1 MTALVSTPFRF
12 DTVFDGF
19 SDPARRKAAYSPSEV
34 EAIRAEAYAEGQS
47 SAALRA
53 EQDTAAA
60 MGEIARC
67 ARLTLAGMSEAV
79 HRHRSDSARLAMAA
93 GRAIAGAALDRFPE
107 APLTEALT
115 TLARELESEPRILV
129 RAVAHD
135 PAGLEKTLRE
145 AAARAGLEGRIIF
158 QPLTDGSPAAFSFDW
173 GGGKAEFD
181 PQAAAA
187 RVAEALETA
196 LAVEGHHAEATVTP
210 ELEP

>member
-1 MTALVSTPFRF
+1 MTSSAATPFRF

-19 SDPARRKAAYSPSEV
+19 SDPARRKAAYTPAEV

-47 SAALRA
+47 SSALRA
-53 EQDTAAA
+53 EQETAAA

-67 ARLTLAGMSEAV
+67 ARLVVAGMSEAV

-93 GRAIAGAALDRFPE
+93 GRAIAGAALERFPE

-115 TLARELESEPRILV
+115 ALARELESEPRILV
-129 RAVAHD
+129 QAVAHD
-135 PAGLEKTLRE
+135 PARLEKTLQ
-145 AAARAGLEGRIIF
+145 AAAAQAGLEGRIVF
-158 QPLTDGSPAAFSFDW
+158 HPLSEGQTAAFSFDW
-173 GGGKAEFD
+173 GGGRAEFD
-181 PQAAAA
+181 PDAAAA

-196 LAVEGHHAEATVTP
+196 LAVEGHHAEATLNP

>member
-1 MTALVSTPFRF
+1 MTATASTPFRF

-19 SDPARRKAAYSPSEV
+19 SDPGRRKAAYSPSEV

-67 ARLTLAGMSEAV
+67 AKLVVAGMSEAV

-93 GRAIAGAALDRFPE
+93 GRAIAGAALERFPE
-107 APLTEALT
+107 APLTAALT
-115 TLARELESEPRILV
+115 SLARELESEPRILV
-129 RAVAHD
+129 QAVAHD
-135 PAGLEKTLRE
+135 PKGLEKSLQE
-145 AAARAGLEGRIIF
+145 AAARAGLEGRIVF
-158 QPLTDGSPAAFSFDW
+158 QPLSEGQTAAFTFDW
-173 GGGKAEFD
+173 GGGRAEFD
-181 PQAAAA
+181 PDAAAA
-187 RVAEALETA
+187 RVAESLETA

-210 ELEP
+210 EFEP

>member
-1 MTALVSTPFRF
+1 MNPSTATPFKF

-19 SDPARRKAAYSPSEV
+19 SDPARRKAAYTPSEV
-34 EAIRAEAYAEGQS
+34 EAIRADAYAEGQS

-67 ARLTLAGMSEAV
+67 ARLVVAGMSEAV

-107 APLTEALT
+107 VPLTDALT
-115 TLARELESEPRILV
+115 ALARELESEPRILV
-129 RAVAHD
+129 QAVAHD
-135 PAGLEKTLRE
+135 PAGLEKTLQE
-145 AAARAGLEGRIIF
+145 AAARAGLEGRIVF
-158 QPLTDGSPAAFSFDW
+158 QPLAEGVPASFSFDW
-173 GGGKAEFD
+173 GGGRAEFD
-181 PQAAAA
+181 PEAAAA